1 MSELVR
7 MKDWRARFVAEVD
20 RLKRTPFAWGEHD
33 CGPGLAGNL
42 VLAITGVDCAAQWR
56 GTYSSPAGALAAMR
70 LAGFKNL
77 GDMVA
82 AMLPEIHPSQ
92 ARIGDIAAIEMEGPF
107 GYALG
112 VVNGERIF
120 VLREDGIGTVD
131 LLDAIRAFRV
141 G

>member
-7 MKDWRARFVAEVD
+7 LHDWRARFAAEVD
-20 RLKRTPFAWGEHD
+20 RLKHTPFAWGSHD

-56 GTYSSPAGALAAMR
+56 GSYASPAEGLARMR
-70 LAGFKNL
+70 EAGFDNL

-82 AMLPEIHPSQ
+82 AMLPEIHPSA
-92 ARIGDIAAIEMEGPF
+92 ARIGDVAAIEVDTPF

-120 VLREDGIGTVD
+120 VLREDGMGTVE
-131 LLDAIRAFRV
+131 LLDAKRAFRV

>member
-7 MKDWRARFVAEVD
+7 LHDWRARFAAEID
-20 RLKRTPFAWGEHD
+20 RLKHTPFAWGAHD

-56 GTYSSPAGALAAMR
+56 GAYASPSEGLSVMR
-70 LAGFKNL
+70 DAGFENL

-82 AMLPEIHPSQ
+82 AMLPEIHPSE
-92 ARIGDIAAIEMEGPF
+92 ARIGDVAAIEVSSPF

-120 VLREDGIGTVD
+120 VLREDGMGTVD
-131 LLDAIRAFRV
+131 LLDAKRAFRV

>member
-7 MKDWRARFVAEVD
+7 VMDWRERFVAEVD
-20 RLKRTPFAWGEHD
+20 RLKHSPFAWGEHD

-56 GTYSSPAGALAAMR
+56 GTYSTAAEAFAAMKA
-70 LAGFKNL
+70 AGFQNL
-77 GDMVA
+77 GDLVA

-92 ARIGDIAAIEMEGPF
+92 ARIGDIAAIETDTPF

-120 VLREDGIGTVD
+120 VLREDGMGTVD
-131 LLDAIRAFRV
+131 LLDAKRAFRV